1 MDLHAREGYWTKQ
14 LSCVNKC
21 VAGRLKHESNKLL
34 YNEINKAEV
43 SGHSKQKKTKNEQHV
58 EHIIKEYKKQY
69 LQNNNQTKKKSEY
82 QRIYVCI
89 FTYIIIVPT
98 RKLDD

>member
-58 EHIIKEYKKQY
+58 EHIIKEYKKKY
-69 LQNNNQTKKKSEY
+69 LQNNNQTKKT
-82 QRIYVCI
+82 RISKNIYY
-89 FTYIIIVPT
+89 TYFIIIVPT

>member
-34 YNEINKAEV
+34 YNEINKAKV
-43 SGHSKQKKTKNEQHV
+43 SGHSKQKNEQHV
-58 EHIIKEYKKQY
+58 EHIFKEYKKQY
-69 LQNNNQTKKKSEY
+69 LQNNNITKKN
-82 QRIYVCI
+82 RISKNIYY
-89 FTYIIIVPT
+89 TYFIIIVPT